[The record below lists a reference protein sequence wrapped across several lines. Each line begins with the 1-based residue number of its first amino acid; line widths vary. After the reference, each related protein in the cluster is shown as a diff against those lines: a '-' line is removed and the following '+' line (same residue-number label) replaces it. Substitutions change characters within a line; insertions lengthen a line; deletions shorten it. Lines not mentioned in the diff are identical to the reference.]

1 MRQILSS
8 ITHQNVSN
16 YLTTDS
22 EIEMSEQSPNKKY
35 VLNVESISN
44 WKTDKAANF
53 STLGLSDRRRKF
65 FSSLEE
71 GDIVI
76 TYVKATGFV
85 DVREI
90 SAAGITKL
98 GIKGTYPDGAWPW
111 QIGTRPVAC
120 LGIDNAVSPND
131 FPHTK
136 LCAGQWRYR
145 FQQSGIRMDPEDG
158 RQIAAAI
165 VKAANKIAK
174 AV

>member
-1 MRQILSS
+1 
-8 ITHQNVSN
+8 
-16 YLTTDS
+16 
-22 EIEMSEQSPNKKY
+22 MSKQSTNKKY

-44 WKTDKAANF
+44 WETDKAAEF
-53 STLGLSDRRRKF
+53 STLGLSDRRLKF

-71 GDIVI
+71 GDVVI

-90 SAAGITKL
+90 ASAKVTKL
-98 GIKGTYPDGAWPW
+98 GLKGKYPDGAWPW
-111 QIGTRPVAC
+111 QIGTRLVVC
-120 LGIDNAVSPND
+120 LGIDNAVSPNK

-145 FQQSGIRMDPEDG
+145 FQQSGIQIDSDDG

-165 VKAANKIAK
+165 EKAAKTLM
-174 AV
+174 